1 MKHKEMSHGN
11 AEEFHHEKRESK
23 PETKANKVANQ
34 VGRNRPARRVRFPN
48 NWFIPPAVSRIERKN
63 KKEKKK
69 WKLREC
75 L

>member
-34 VGRNRPARRVRFPN
+34 VGRNRPARRARFPN
-48 NWFIPPAVSRIERKN
+48 NWFIPPAVSRIERK
-63 KKEKKK
+63 KKEKRK
-69 WKLREC
+69 
-75 L
+75 